1 MNKQKYEHILDV
13 SRQTRSFS
21 LLCWYL
27 NYVHVAQGGISFYL
41 LYPSFVIILIPRP
54 HKSIKGNVMTYHIQ
68 RHTILVKLF
77 NAYCTSYIIHSIF
90 PENHTLV
97 PYSFCVDFQLTTGT
111 SNYFCYIYFSWW
123 ITFRDCFERKSLR
136 LCLNYLWLLWLIF
149 QLYGSREYFHLY

>member
-13 SRQTRSFS
+13 SRQARSFS
-21 LLCWYL
+21 LLCWYS

-41 LYPSFVIILIPRP
+41 LYPSIVIILIPRP

-90 PENHTLV
+90 PEYIGTIFILRRFSTNNWYFELFLLYLLLV
-97 PYSFCVDFQLTTGT
+97 MD
-111 SNYFCYIYFSWW
+111 
-123 ITFRDCFERKSLR
+123 
-136 LCLNYLWLLWLIF
+136 YLPWLFWKKV
-149 QLYGSREYFHLY
+149 S